1 MLDPSRKI
9 SYLSGMPSSS
19 AVVRFNGKPWTLNS
33 ERRMHYQ
40 ARAILAREWRYA
52 FMILAKANAV
62 PKFDQVVLIIQPHHV
77 SGPVQDVDACHPAA
91 KAAIDGL
98 VDAGV
103 LKTDGPQHVAEIR
116 YLKSLLDS
124 VSGLSVI
131 ICEVTREESNAK

>member
-1 MLDPSRKI
+1 
-9 SYLSGMPSSS
+9 
-19 AVVRFNGKPWTLNS
+19 
-33 ERRMHYQ
+33 MHYQ
-40 ARAILAREWRYA
+40 ARAILAREWRHA

-62 PKFDQVVLIIQPHHV
+62 KKFEQAVLIIQPHHA

-103 LKTDGPQHVAEIR
+103 LKTDGPNHVVEIR
-116 YLKSLLDS
+116 YMKSLPDS

-131 ICEVTREESNAK
+131 LCELQQEEPNVKQF

>member
-9 SYLSGMPSSS
+9 SYLSVMPSSCS
-19 AVVRFNGKPWTLNS
+19 VVRFNAKPWTLNS

-40 ARAILAREWRYA
+40 ARAILAREWRHA
-52 FMILAKANAV
+52 FMILAKANAL
-62 PKFDQVVLIIQPHHV
+62 PNFNQAVLIIQPHHV
-77 SGPVQDVDACHPAA
+77 AGPVQDVDACHPAA

-103 LKTDGPQHVAEIR
+103 LKTDGPKHVVEIR

-131 ICEVTREESNAK
+131 ICEANQEEPDAE